1 MDNKKE
7 MRAALVLAVFVLLQH
22 PVASAQ
28 NEAVGEAEAAAEI
41 LALSDEYSAE
51 GIFENLAELRESP
64 VLINSGDEEE
74 IARLFFLTEFQVKV
88 LADYVIRNGP
98 VVSVYE
104 IALLPGFDRGTA
116 MLVAPYVSLDVIT
129 RGPEG
134 RGGSTTLIA
143 TASARLPSA
152 GSEGAGLRA
161 SLRLR
166 HKGAGFSYGLTAE
179 NDPGEPF

>member
-1 MDNKKE
+1 
-7 MRAALVLAVFVLLQH
+7 MRAALVITVLVLLQYTF
-22 PVASAQ
+22 VSAQ
-28 NEAVGEAEAAAEI
+28 NEAAGEAEAAAEI
-41 LALSDEYSAE
+41 LALSDEYNAE
-51 GIFENLAELRESP
+51 GIFENLAELRERP

-74 IARLFFLTEFQVKV
+74 IARLFFLTDFQVKV
-88 LADYVIRNGP
+88 LADYVARNGP

-116 MLVAPYVSLDVIT
+116 MLVAPYVSLEVFT
-129 RGPEG
+129 GGPAG
-134 RGGSTTLIA
+134 RGGSTTIIA
-143 TASARLPSA
+143 TASSRLPSA

-179 NDPGEPF
+179 